1 MRALV
6 DACIQFSSSC
16 VTRITHCSRVMF
28 LCTALPSVSCVYVSS
43 LHSPED
49 PTNVTL
55 KDFKRYI
62 HQFPQSELKTAL
74 HFSILD
80 IDTHEPFT

>member
-1 MRALV
+1 MHALV
-6 DACIQFSSSC
+6 DACIQVSSC
-16 VTRITHCSRVMF
+16 VTRMHTLRPCYISAYCFTICELR
-28 LCTALPSVSCVYVSS
+28 VSS
-43 LHSPED
+43 PHSPED

-55 KDFKRYI
+55 EDFKRYI